1 MSKRRSAVSGLEDTQ
16 YAPGATLPTNTRKI
30 QQLNA
35 IWGSA
40 ILTGAVTSARVVE
53 SRGTY
58 VTVIVKGKAA
68 QINTNIMVKL
78 ADGSLK
84 ASVITGLLNSD
95 GETVESVAVGQTA
108 EILLRG
114 IELNEISTSGV
125 SFVWEKVS

>member
-1 MSKRRSAVSGLEDTQ
+1 M
-16 YAPGATLPTNTRKI
+16 RKVYM
-30 QQLNA
+30 LNA
-35 IWGSA
+35 IWGDA

-68 QINTNIMVKL
+68 QLNTTIMVKL

-95 GETVESVAVGQTA
+95 GQTVNSIAVGQTA

-125 SFVWEKVS
+125 SFIWEKI